1 HSRRWLASSAAIL
14 LSGGAIVWTL
24 DAQEQ
29 HRQIRQAWPVLDRD
43 EQANDEDEERE
54 REGQRPR
61 RRWRLRERGGAC
73 AGRRVWR
80 AEPQAGRPAH
90 RHTGRRDRGEPR
102 SMSENNHLPKN
113 SRRGFAVE
121 SAVSRRIRMVP
132 PNILIRR

>member
-1 HSRRWLASSAAIL
+1 VLTRCTAAPSSNRSTSPGLLLSPHSRRWLASSAAIL

-61 RRWRLRERGGAC
+61 RRWRLRER
-73 AGRRVWR
+73 
-80 AEPQAGRPAH
+80 E
-90 RHTGRRDRGEPR
+90 
-102 SMSENNHLPKN
+102 
-113 SRRGFAVE
+113 
-121 SAVSRRIRMVP
+121 
-132 PNILIRR
+132 